1 MATAG
6 QLKQLPAED
15 VVESRVKVY
24 LIFVDVFK
32 QFVCAEHLG
41 NAHQLTHTHTH
52 KSVGVQLHT
61 SAVNVA
67 LLACAAGAG
76 SCRS

>member
-41 NAHQLTHTHTH
+41 NAHQLTHTH

-67 LLACAAGAG
+67 LLASAAGAG
-76 SCRS
+76 GCRS